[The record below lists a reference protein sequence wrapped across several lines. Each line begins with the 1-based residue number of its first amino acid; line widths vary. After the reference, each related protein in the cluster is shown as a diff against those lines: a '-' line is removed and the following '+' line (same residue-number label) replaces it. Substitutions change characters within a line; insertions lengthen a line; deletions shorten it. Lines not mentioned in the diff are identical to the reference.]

1 MVGQAPNTGGD
12 SGAAALDGCWPAVE
26 LSPGGAITSANDA
39 FARCVGRSSGELCA
53 TPFFDLVHAEDRH
66 RAVALMVAATAQPV
80 ELRLV
85 GADGDDRFL
94 LVGPP
99 HSTSRV
105 LLCCDMT
112 QQRRAEQS
120 ARKAETAA
128 REDARRYAEVIHSTS
143 DWVWEMDAAL
153 RYTYFSANLEKLTSI
168 TPASVIGKRREEI
181 ADPSLE
187 GGKWAEHAAILQARK
202 AFRDFVYRSTQTD
215 GRLLWIKVSG
225 TPIFA
230 EDGQF
235 SGYRGV
241 ATDVTSQ
248 LAGER
253 AVAESERRL
262 RQLFEVASDW
272 FWETDADG
280 RFTFLSAAWSQIT
293 GQDPA
298 EFLGKRREE
307 FGDRTDD
314 PEAWR
319 QHLAALAA
327 RRAFRNFTYCLRSTV
342 GDSRWIRTTGVP
354 VLDEDGR
361 FKGYRGAAT
370 DVTAEVEALRDAHA
384 VYERFAEAI
393 ENVPVGLVVHDA
405 DDRLVICNSVTRQ
418 YFPDS
423 NPFLVAGSKFEDFVR
438 AQAESGEVPQAVGRV
453 EDWLRNRMRRH
464 RLPEN
469 VITQQ
474 YSTGRWIQI
483 IERRMSDGGTIGIR
497 LDITELK
504 KAEEERVALEAQ
516 LHHSQKLEAL
526 GTLAGGIA
534 HDLNNTLVP
543 VVALSKNIAK
553 LLDPASRAHGQAS
566 LVHQAALR
574 ATDLVKQIVAFSRKQ
589 LPEKRIIDLS
599 AVARDTIKMMRAGI
613 PTTIKIETAL
623 SEVPPM
629 IGDPSQLHQVILNL
643 VTNAAQAIGATS
655 GTISVALTPETEML
669 RLSVTDTG
677 CGMDEAT
684 RLRIFEPFFTTK
696 PVNEGTGL
704 GMSVVHGIVMS
715 HGGHIEV
722 RSVLGHGSEI
732 IVSLPPAPADR
743 EVASSEKA
751 PAN

>member
-1 MVGQAPNTGGD
+1 MIGRAPNTGAD
-12 SGAAALDGCWPAVE
+12 DGAAALDGGWPAVE
-26 LSPGGAITSANDA
+26 VSPSGTITSASDA
-39 FARCVGRSSGELCA
+39 FAHCIGRPAGELRGA
-53 TPFFDLVHAEDRH
+53 SFFDLVHAEDRH
-66 RAVALMVAATAQPV
+66 RAVALMATAAAQPV

-85 GADGDDRFL
+85 GAAGDERFL
-94 LVGPP
+94 LIGPSR
-99 HSTSRV
+99 STSRV
-105 LLCCDMT
+105 LLCCDLT
-112 QQRRAEQS
+112 QRHRAEQS
-120 ARKAETAA
+120 ARKAEAAA
-128 REDARRYAEVIHSTS
+128 REDARRYAEVIHSAS
-143 DWVWEMDAAL
+143 DWVWETDAAL

-168 TPASVIGKRREEI
+168 VPASVIGKRRDEI

-187 GGKWAEHAAILQARK
+187 REKWAEHAAMLQSRK
-202 AFRDFVYRSTQTD
+202 PFRDFVYRSTQVD
-215 GRLLWIKVSG
+215 GRFLWIKVSG

-230 EDGQF
+230 EDGEF

-248 LAGER
+248 LAAEQ
-253 AVAESERRL
+253 AIAESERRL
-262 RQLFEVASDW
+262 RELFEVASDW

-293 GQDPA
+293 GQNPA
-298 EFLGKRREE
+298 EFLGRPREE
-307 FGDRTDD
+307 FGDRADD

-319 QHLAALAA
+319 QHLVALEA
-327 RRAFRNFTYCLRSTV
+327 RKPFRNFTYCLRSAA
-342 GDSRWIRTTGVP
+342 GASRWIRTTGVP
-354 VLDEDGR
+354 VFDERGQ

-370 DVTAEVEALRDAHA
+370 DVTSEVEALREAQS
-384 VYERFAEAI
+384 VYNRFAEAI

-418 YFPDS
+418 YFPEAS
-423 NPFLVAGSKFEDFVR
+423 HFLVPGSTFEDFVR
-438 AQAESGEVPQAVGRV
+438 AQAESGDVPQAVGRV
-453 EDWLRNRMRRH
+453 EEWLKNRMRRH

-553 LLDPASRAHGQAS
+553 ILDPMSRAHGQAS
-566 LVHQAALR
+566 LVYQAALR

-589 LPEKRIIDLS
+589 APEKRIIDLS

-623 SEVPPM
+623 SEVPSM

-643 VTNAAQAIGATS
+643 VTNAAQAIGAAS
-655 GTISVALTPETEML
+655 GTISVAITPESEML
-669 RLSVTDTG
+669 RLSVVDTG

-684 RLRIFEPFFTTK
+684 RIRIFEPFFTTK

-722 RSVLGHGSEI
+722 RSVLGSGSEI
-732 IVSLPPAPADR
+732 IVSLPTTHADR
-743 EVASSEKA
+743 QVAFPEGA